1 MFTNTKLTKC
11 VKLALTAGLVSG
23 SFATNVH
30 AQDQQA
36 AEEAV
41 EKIQVTGS
49 RIARSDLVATSPI
62 NVFDEE
68 TLEISGVNDIQSF
81 INELPSM
88 GVPGSADT
96 NSNFST
102 TATGLNTVNL
112 RNLGSNR
119 TLILVNGRRHVGGLA
134 GSPVVDVS
142 MIPIDMVKRVEVVTG
157 GASAVYGS
165 EAIAGVI
172 NFIMKDDFEGLNFN
186 ARYGDSV
193 EGGGTE
199 RDFSF
204 LAGGNF
210 DDGRG
215 NAVVYGGFSD
225 SGTIRATD
233 REISESDAVNSSFG
247 PKGSFRV
254 PSSTVAATTDP
265 AINFNR
271 TLDEATGLFDKP
283 FVAAEDGF
291 DRNARRLIRVPTE
304 RIQFNANI
312 SYEINEHFNFFS
324 ESAYSDVS
332 AESSLEPTIM
342 GEFISVGGVPNVR
355 MPLDNAFM
363 PDELRAAALEIDPNA
378 TELVMQRRF
387 TELGN
392 RRSDTQRRS
401 FRTVLGFNGIIND
414 FWDYEVYY
422 QFGKMGQD
430 QVNTGVANAFNVLQ
444 ALDTETLADG
454 TVQCADA
461 LARSLGCVPINFFG
475 PDTVS
480 GAALDYVSVQPQ
492 TTSRMEQQVFGLSFT
507 GVVAEL
513 PAGDLGVAFGYE
525 RRTEDSSFNSDA
537 LAQSGLTTGNTT
549 PNVTGSYDV
558 QEYFVEAVVPVFSD
572 LPLME
577 YFGLELAYR
586 YADYSTIGGVD
597 ATKLAIDWQ
606 VFEDLKIRGGI
617 STAVRAPFIDELF
630 DPGSETFRDVVDP
643 CAFGGKGGQ
652 SATGNANDVYGVE
665 SATVQAN
672 CATIPGTATLDPFAV
687 NIRSAGGLSAGNPDL
702 QEEESDTIT
711 VGFAYSPSQIE
722 NLNFTVDYFNIEI
735 ENAINTF
742 TAQTTVDQC
751 VRQSSFPDN
760 AFCSLI
766 QRDPNSGLIL
776 RIDALAINAATYEAE
791 GVDFTADYT
800 TEVGPGLLKA
810 NLIGSYSTKNEFT
823 PFEGGEVVDSQGEI
837 GVPDLRVNIG
847 LTYTWE
853 DLSVNWSTRFI
864 DRVNIEN
871 DRPAFGEIGSYVYH
885 DIQARYTLD
894 EDGKYEVYAG
904 VDNLFDKEPPFLG
917 QGVPG
922 DVTGTNT
929 ASDVYDAIRTY
940 WYVGIEASF

>member
-23 SFATNVH
+23 SFATNVY
-30 AQDQQA
+30 AQEQQLT
-36 AEEAV
+36 EETV

-112 RNLGSNR
+112 RNLGANR

-199 RDFSF
+199 RDFTF

-210 DDGRG
+210 DGGRG
-215 NAVVYGGFSD
+215 NAVVYAGISD

-233 REISESDAVNSSFG
+233 REISEADAVNSSFG
-247 PKGSFRV
+247 PKGNFRD
-254 PSSTVAATTDP
+254 TGY
-265 AINFNR
+265 NFFK
-271 TLDEATGLFDKP
+271 TLNEDTGVWDKD

-291 DRNARRLIRVPTE
+291 NRNARRLIRVPTE

-312 SYEINEHFNFFS
+312 GYEINEHFNFFS

-332 AESSLEPTIM
+332 SESSLEPTIM

-363 PDELRAAALEIDPNA
+363 PAELRAAALALDPNA
-378 TELVMQRRF
+378 TELIMQRRF

-401 FRTVLGFNGIIND
+401 FRSVVGFNGIIND
-414 FWDYEVYY
+414 LWDYEVYY

-454 TVQCADA
+454 TVQCADE

-475 PDTVS
+475 EGAVE

-549 PNVTGSYDV
+549 PNVSGSYDV
-558 QEYFVEAVVPVFSD
+558 QEYFAEAVVPIVSD
-572 LPLME
+572 LPLIE

-606 VFEDLKIRGGI
+606 VFEDLKLRGGI
-617 STAVRAPFIDELF
+617 STAVRAPFIGELF

-643 CAFGGKGGQ
+643 CAFGGEGGQ
-652 SATGNANDVYGVE
+652 SATGNANDVYDVE

-672 CATIPGTATLDPFAV
+672 CATIPGTATLDPFNL
-687 NIRSAGGLSAGNPDL
+687 NIRSAGGLAAGNPSL
-702 QEEESDTIT
+702 EEEESDTIT

-735 ENAINTF
+735 ENAINSF

-766 QRDPNSGLIL
+766 QRDPNTGLIL
-776 RIDALAINAATYEAE
+776 RIDALDINAATFEAE
-791 GVDFTADYT
+791 GVDFSADYT

-810 NLIGSYSTKNEFT
+810 NMIGSFSTKNEFT

-853 DLSVNWSTRFI
+853 DLTVNWSTRFI
-864 DRVNIEN
+864 DRVNVEN

-904 VDNLFDKEPPFLG
+904 IDNLFDKEPPFLG

>member
-1 MFTNTKLTKC
+1 MFINSKLTNC
-11 VKLALTAGLVSG
+11 VKLALTAGLVS
-23 SFATNVH
+23 STFSSITFAQENEK
-30 AQDQQA
+30 

-49 RIARSDLVATSPI
+49 RIARTDLVATSPI
-62 NVFDEE
+62 TVFDEE
-68 TLEISGVNDIQSF
+68 ALEISGVNDIQSF
-81 INELPSM
+81 INELPSV
-88 GVPGSADT
+88 GVPGSTDT

-102 TATGLNTVNL
+102 VATGVNNVNL
-112 RNLGSNR
+112 RNLGSTR

-165 EAIAGVI
+165 EAMAGVI

-186 ARYGDSV
+186 LRYGDSV
-193 EGGGTE
+193 EGGGKE

-210 DDGRG
+210 DDGKG
-215 NAVVYGGFSD
+215 NAVVYGGISD
-225 SGTIRATD
+225 SGQISATD
-233 REISESDAVNSSFG
+233 RDISAADAVNSSFG
-247 PKGSFRV
+247 PKGNFRD
-254 PSSTVAATTDP
+254 TGY
-265 AINFNR
+265 NFFK
-271 TLDEATGLFDKP
+271 TLNEDTGVWDKD

-291 DRNARRLIRVPTE
+291 NRNARRLIRVPTK

-312 SYEINEHFNFFS
+312 NYEINEHFNFFS

-363 PDELRAAALEIDPNA
+363 PTELRNAALALDPNA
-378 TELVMQRRF
+378 TELIMQRRF

-392 RRSDTQRRS
+392 RRSDTQRRV
-401 FRTVLGFNGIIND
+401 FRSAVGFEGIIND
-414 FWDYEVYY
+414 VWDYEVYY
-422 QFGKMGQD
+422 QYGKMGQD
-430 QVNTGVANAFNVLQ
+430 QVNNGVANAFNVLQ
-444 ALDTETLADG
+444 ALDTEVLADG
-454 TVQCADA
+454 TVQCADD

-475 PDTVS
+475 EGAVE
-480 GAALDYVSVQPQ
+480 GAALDYVSVSPQ

-507 GVVAEL
+507 GVLAEL

-525 RRTEDSSFNSDA
+525 RRSEESHFNSDA

-549 PNVTGSYDV
+549 PNVSGDYQV
-558 QEYFVEAVVPVFSD
+558 QEYFAEAIVPLFSD
-572 LPLME
+572 LPFME

-597 ATKLAIDWQ
+597 ATKLAVDWQ
-606 VFEDLKIRGGI
+606 VFEDLKIRGGF

-630 DPGSETFRDVVDP
+630 DPGSETFRSFVDP
-643 CAFGGKGGQ
+643 CAFGGQGGT
-652 SATGNANDVYGVE
+652 SASGNPDDVYQAE
-665 SATVQAN
+665 SAAVQAN
-672 CATIPGTATLDPFAV
+672 CAAIPGTATLDPFAL

-702 QEEESDTIT
+702 KEEESDTVTI
-711 VGFAYSPSQIE
+711 GFAYSPSQIE
-722 NLNFTVDYFNIEI
+722 NLNFTLDYFNIKI
-735 ENAINTF
+735 DNAISAF

-766 QRDPNSGLIL
+766 TRDPNTGLIQ
-776 RIDALAINAATYEAE
+776 RIDALAINAAEFEAE
-791 GVDFTADYT
+791 GVDFSADYRM
-800 TEVGPGLLKA
+800 EVGPGLLKA

-823 PFEGGEVVDSQGEI
+823 PFEGGEIVDSQGEI
-837 GVPDLRVNIG
+837 GVPDLRVNMN
-847 LTYTWE
+847 LTYAWE
-853 DLSVNWSTRFI
+853 DLTVTWSTRFI

-871 DRPAFGEIGSYVYH
+871 DRESLGEIGSYFYH
-885 DIQARYTLD
+885 DIQARYALD
-894 EDGKYEVYAG
+894 SDGVYEVYAG

-929 ASDVYDAIRTY
+929 AADVYDAVRTY
-940 WYVGIEASF
+940 WYVGLEARF